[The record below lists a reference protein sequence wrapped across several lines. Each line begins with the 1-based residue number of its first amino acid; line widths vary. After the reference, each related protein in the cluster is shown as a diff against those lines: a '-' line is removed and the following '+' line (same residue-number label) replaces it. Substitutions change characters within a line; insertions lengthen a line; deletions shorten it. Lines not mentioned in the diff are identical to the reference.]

1 MKKSA
6 KKAGKNSKI
15 VTKNNKKL
23 PVVEE
28 KPVVVEE
35 KPVIVEEIVAV
46 AEEAPLET
54 EVKDDAP
61 VQEETDEEIAE
72 PAANDSEA
80 PASLSARVPLLYLPP
95 EPTYRQ
101 LLGALSALLE
111 RTLFES
117 TPNKVCEDLILQV
130 CELYGVEPPKEMLL
144 VYMVPAINAAIEVYN
159 GRN

>member
-23 PVVEE
+23 PVA
-28 KPVVVEE
+28 EE
-35 KPVIVEEIVAV
+35 KPVIVEGIVAV
-46 AEEAPLET
+46 AEETPPET

>member
-6 KKAGKNSKI
+6 KKVGKSSKI

-28 KPVVVEE
+28 KPVMVST
-35 KPVIVEEIVAV
+35 V
-46 AEEAPLET
+46 AETIEALEDVPSDV

-61 VQEETDEEIAE
+61 VQEEVTDEIAE

-80 PASLSARVPLLYLPP
+80 PVSLPVRVPLLNLPP

-101 LLGALSALLE
+101 LLGVLSALLE

>member
-6 KKAGKNSKI
+6 KKVGKSSKI

-28 KPVVVEE
+28 KPVTVST
-35 KPVIVEEIVAV
+35 V
-46 AEEAPLET
+46 AETIEALEDVPSDV

-80 PASLSARVPLLYLPP
+80 PASLSVRVPLLHLPP

>member
-6 KKAGKNSKI
+6 KKVGKNSKI

-23 PVVEE
+23 PVAEE
-28 KPVVVEE
+28 KPVMVST
-35 KPVIVEEIVAV
+35 V
-46 AEEAPLET
+46 AETIEALDDVPSDV
-54 EVKDDAP
+54 EVRDDAP
-61 VQEETDEEIAE
+61 VEEEVTDEIAE

-80 PASLSARVPLLYLPP
+80 PAPFVERVPLCTLPP

-101 LLGALSALLE
+101 LLGAISALLE

-144 VYMVPAINAAIEVYN
+144 VYMIPAVNAAIEVYN

>member
-6 KKAGKNSKI
+6 KKVGKKSKI

-23 PVVEE
+23 PVAEE
-28 KPVVVEE
+28 KPVMVST
-35 KPVIVEEIVAV
+35 V
-46 AEEAPLET
+46 AETIEALEDVPSDA

-61 VQEETDEEIAE
+61 VQEEVTDEIAE

-80 PASLSARVPLLYLPP
+80 PVSLSVRAPLLNLPP

-101 LLGALSALLE
+101 LLGAISALLE

-144 VYMVPAINAAIEVYN
+144 VYMVPAVNAAIEVYN

>member
-6 KKAGKNSKI
+6 KKVGKNSKI

-23 PVVEE
+23 QAVEE
-28 KPVVVEE
+28 DKLVANDTIETVEPVDN
-35 KPVIVEEIVAV
+35 PPADIEI
-46 AEEAPLET
+46 
-54 EVKDDAP
+54 KDEAP
-61 VQEETDEEIAE
+61 VQEEIDEEIAE

-80 PASLSARVPLLYLPP
+80 PASLSVRAPLLNLPP

-144 VYMVPAINAAIEVYN
+144 VYMVPAVNAAIEVYN
-159 GRN
+159 GRNRV

>member
-6 KKAGKNSKI
+6 KKTGKKSKI

-23 PVVEE
+23 PVAEE
-28 KPVVVEE
+28 KPIIITEDTAIIEE
-35 KPVIVEEIVAV
+35 FPA
-46 AEEAPLET
+46 ET

-61 VQEETDEEIAE
+61 VQEEIDEEIAE
-72 PAANDSEA
+72 PATNDSEA
-80 PASLSARVPLLYLPP
+80 PAPLVERVPLSPLPP

-101 LLGALSALLE
+101 LLGAISALLE

-144 VYMVPAINAAIEVYN
+144 VYMIPAINAAIEVYN

>member
-6 KKAGKNSKI
+6 KKVGKSSKI

-23 PVVEE
+23 PVAEE
-28 KPVVVEE
+28 KPVMVST
-35 KPVIVEEIVAV
+35 V
-46 AEEAPLET
+46 AETIEALEDVPSDV
-54 EVKDDAP
+54 EVKDGAP
-61 VQEETDEEIAE
+61 VQEEVTDEIAE

-80 PASLSARVPLLYLPP
+80 PASLPVRVPLLNLPP

>member
-6 KKAGKNSKI
+6 KKAGKNTKI

-23 PVVEE
+23 PVAEE
-28 KPVVVEE
+28 KPVMVSTVTEAIE
-35 KPVIVEEIVAV
+35 AIEDIPSAV
-46 AEEAPLET
+46 

-61 VQEETDEEIAE
+61 VQEEITDEIAE

-80 PASLSARVPLLYLPP
+80 PAPLKVRVSLDLLSP

-101 LLGALSALLE
+101 LLGAISALLE

-117 TPNKVCEDLILQV
+117 TPTKVCEDLILQV

-144 VYMVPAINAAIEVYN
+144 VYMVPAVNAAIEVYN
-159 GRN
+159 GRKRV